1 MISLED
7 EELLKIWNEKET
19 SIINCNRF
27 NNLPIESKIRIFDLI
42 MENKH
47 IKMKGGKKNGWKRH
61 KTSR

>member
-7 EELLKIWNEKET
+7 EELLKIWEEKEN
-19 SIINCNRF
+19 SVIKCNRF

-47 IKMKGGKKNGWKRH
+47 IKMKGGKKNG
-61 KTSR
+61 